1 MVTSMFEGFGSD
13 EAARGGS
20 EQARL
25 LRGAVRVPR
34 HVLRHVLRHVERI
47 VRQTPPAR
55 RRSCQASADE
65 GFAPSA
71 LACSRHAA
79 HCVNST

>member
-25 LRGAVRVPR
+25 LRGAVRVP
-34 HVLRHVLRHVERI
+34 LHVLRHVERI